1 MTKRPPWVS
10 IIHIPR
16 EQIRSFLALIRSL
29 ACFLKVPQPLSLDW
43 IWGVGSSSATRG
55 IGALSCVEGNN
66 GSSIFHED
74 DLAGSGLKAPST
86 EDHEQSWRSL
96 IETRGCQRSVHCR
109 WLARALL
116 SGLWPVHDQD
126 PIKAKRRV
134 RWKLP
139 CRVGWVSSFWWE
151 GIGMWMEGVPTIG
164 LVDDDPQLPNQAIDL
179 RLCCKWIR

>member
-16 EQIRSFLALIRSL
+16 EQIRAKKDLIRSL

-96 IETRGCQRSVHCR
+96 IETRGCQRSLQVVGESPSFGIVARSWSRSNKSKTEGSLEASLSCGLSFLLLMRGYWYVNGRGPDHWPCR
-109 WLARALL
+109 W
-116 SGLWPVHDQD
+116 WPS
-126 PIKAKRRV
+126 A
-134 RWKLP
+134 
-139 CRVGWVSSFWWE
+139 S
-151 GIGMWMEGVPTIG
+151 
-164 LVDDDPQLPNQAIDL
+164 
-179 RLCCKWIR
+179 